1 MKTISIIAEYNPFH
15 NGHAWQIAEAKRR
28 TSADFAL
35 IVMSGDFVQRG
46 EPAVLDKFS
55 RTRMALLGG
64 ADLVLELP
72 VRYAAGSAEYF
83 ARGACS
89 LLASLNVTDTLCFGC
104 ETEDPAAFSAL
115 SSLLSDEP
123 EAFRRYLRSYLAA
136 GNSYPKARLLAL
148 ESCFFPDSSQSSPGY
163 DSHFASDADP
173 LSPPGNPFSFKTAT
187 ELLSFPNN
195 TLGLEY
201 LIACRRLK
209 ASFDF
214 LPVKRQGASY
224 HSSLP
229 QGNFASATAI
239 RKNPALACGY
249 MPDVCQE
256 LYEHAVSGQ
265 MLHSIDDYSDL
276 LHYALL
282 MQKNYTAFL
291 DVNADLSGRI
301 RKLLPQYKSF
311 SSFVSLLKTKQVTEA
326 RIRRSLLHIL
336 LGIRKKE
343 RPGRSFCRSFLCKSS
358 RLSPECI
365 AAFQGDQKKKLHPT
379 ADKSRRCEKAS
390 FTIRTR

>member
-1 MKTISIIAEYNPFH
+1 M
-15 NGHAWQIAEAKRR
+15 
-28 TSADFAL
+28 
-35 IVMSGDFVQRG
+35 
-46 EPAVLDKFS
+46 
-55 RTRMALLGG
+55 
-64 ADLVLELP
+64 
-72 VRYAAGSAEYF
+72 
-83 ARGACS
+83 
-89 LLASLNVTDTLCFGC
+89 
-104 ETEDPAAFSAL
+104 
-115 SSLLSDEP
+115 
-123 EAFRRYLRSYLAA
+123 
-136 GNSYPKARLLAL
+136 
-148 ESCFFPDSSQSSPGY
+148 
-163 DSHFASDADP
+163 
-173 LSPPGNPFSFKTAT
+173 SPPGNPFSFKTAT
-187 ELLSFPNN
+187 DLLSFPNN

-249 MPDVCQE
+249 MPDVCRE

-291 DVNADLSGRI
+291 DVNPDLSDRI

-343 RPGRSFCRSFLCKSS
+343 RPEDRFAGLSYARVLGFRQSALPLFREIKKRSSIPLLTK
-358 RLSPECI
+358 
-365 AAFQGDQKKKLHPT
+365 AADAKKLLLPSEL
-379 ADKSRRCEKAS
+379 DEFLLNVRAS
-390 FTIRTR
+390 DLYHITDPDGGYNEYRTQIIRI